1 MFELATLDE
10 IDKLR
15 ETDGG
20 SGGRSSEELEL
31 DDLEDL
37 DKTLHI
43 KGQMVFIQEWG
54 LMLFLACPIMK
65 GLNNLI
71 WSGLFINDLRSVLC
85 CLCAVS
91 HCYLFLSMHDYSRDI
106 MLANAQQDMEE
117 GLKKMQLNKKIALT
131 KSNEDKAAA
140 LKKQND
146 ELGYMFLPTQV
157 SIEILQ
163 GKDPKE
169 MCNKVDRA
177 ALLMVEIHGVAEFCA

>member
-1 MFELATLDE
+1 MNSMFELATLDE

-15 ETDGG
+15 NTNTD
-20 SGGRSSEELEL
+20 SGGKSSEELEL

-43 KGQMVFIQEWG
+43 KGQMVFIQEWS

-71 WSGLFINDLRSVLC
+71 WSGLFINDL
-85 CLCAVS
+85 
-91 HCYLFLSMHDYSRDI
+91 SMHDYSRDI
-106 MLANAQQDMEE
+106 MLANAQQDMEA
-117 GLKKMQLNKKIALT
+117 GLQKMQLNKKIALT

-140 LKKQND
+140 LKKHND

-157 SIEILQ
+157 SVDIIH

-169 MCNKVDRA
+169 MSTKVDRA
-177 ALLMVEIHGVAEFCA
+177 ALLMVELHGVAEFCT

>member
-85 CLCAVS
+85 CLCES
-91 HCYLFLSMHDYSRDI
+91 LFLGH
-106 MLANAQQDMEE
+106 
-117 GLKKMQLNKKIALT
+117 
-131 KSNEDKAAA
+131 
-140 LKKQND
+140 
-146 ELGYMFLPTQV
+146 
-157 SIEILQ
+157 
-163 GKDPKE
+163 
-169 MCNKVDRA
+169 
-177 ALLMVEIHGVAEFCA
+177 

>member
-20 SGGRSSEELEL
+20 GKSSEELEL

-43 KGQMVFIQEWG
+43 KGQMVFIQEWS

-71 WSGLFINDLRSVLC
+71 WSGLFINDLR
-85 CLCAVS
+85 
-91 HCYLFLSMHDYSRDI
+91 LFL
-106 MLANAQQDMEE
+106 LCTACV
-117 GLKKMQLNKKIALT
+117 
-131 KSNEDKAAA
+131 
-140 LKKQND
+140 KQWTID
-146 ELGYMFLPTQV
+146 
-157 SIEILQ
+157 SW
-163 GKDPKE
+163 
-169 MCNKVDRA
+169 
-177 ALLMVEIHGVAEFCA
+177 

>member
-15 ETDGG
+15 TDTGTGG
-20 SGGRSSEELEL
+20 SNSSEELEL

-43 KGQMVFIQEWG
+43 KGQMFFIAEWS

-65 GLNNLI
+65 GLNNLV
-71 WSGLFINDLRSVLC
+71 WSGLFIND
-85 CLCAVS
+85 
-91 HCYLFLSMHDYSRDI
+91 LSMHDYSRDI

-117 GLKKMQLNKKIALT
+117 NLKKMQLQKKIAMT
-131 KSNEDKAAA
+131 KSNEDKAAS

-146 ELGYMFLPTQV
+146 ELGFMFLPTQV
-157 SIEILQ
+157 SVDILQ
-163 GKDPKE
+163 GMESKDE
-169 MCNKVDRA
+169 
-177 ALLMVEIHGVAEFCA
+177 LLFMIHSKARIQVRSLRRLREPHC

>member
-1 MFELATLDE
+1 MFELATQDE

-15 ETDGG
+15 TNTG
-20 SGGRSSEELEL
+20 SDSKNTSESLEL

-43 KGQMVFIQEWG
+43 KGQMIFIQEWQ

-71 WSGLFINDLRSVLC
+71 WSGLFINDL
-85 CLCAVS
+85 
-91 HCYLFLSMHDYSRDI
+91 SMHDYSRDI
-106 MLANAQQDMEE
+106 MLANAQQDMEA
-117 GLKKMQLNKKIALT
+117 GLAKMQLNKKIAAT
-131 KSNEDKAAA
+131 KNNEDKCSA

-157 SIEILQ
+157 SIDILQ
-163 GKDPKE
+163 GKGPSRDDSE
-169 MCNKVDRA
+169 GRASCLVD
-177 ALLMVEIHGVAEFCA
+177 G